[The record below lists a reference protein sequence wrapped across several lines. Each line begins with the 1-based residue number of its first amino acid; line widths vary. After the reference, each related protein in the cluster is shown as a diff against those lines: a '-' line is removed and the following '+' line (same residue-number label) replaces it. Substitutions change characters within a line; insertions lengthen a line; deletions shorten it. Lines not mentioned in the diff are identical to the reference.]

1 MIKKIINRKVIVKNK
16 YKVLLQE
23 DKLKIK
29 IKIKIIL
36 KIPNNLI
43 VINH

>member
-1 MIKKIINRKVIVKNK
+1 MMKKIINKKVIVKNK
-16 YKVLLQE
+16 YKVLLQV

-29 IKIKIIL
+29 VKLKIIH